1 MSLFSEFNILFPYLQ
16 SVRKLKNYLTFDV
29 EFPNTW
35 KLPKKYVD
43 EKSVMENETTNTNSR
58 SFTFVSEFKELNV
71 EKQISNIKNI
81 ISYNKEREAKD
92 KLFQQKIN
100 ELKNIFEK
108 QKLDELQ
115 NLKFDLLT
123 DKIDLEDNEEET
135 NKVGNTD

>member
-1 MSLFSEFNILFPYLQ
+1 MSLFTEFNILFPYLQ

-43 EKSVMENETTNTNSR
+43 EKSVMENESSTTNNR
-58 SFTFVSEFKELNV
+58 SFTFVTEFKEVNV
-71 EKQISNIKNI
+71 EKLISNIKSI

-92 KLFQQKIN
+92 RLFQQKIN

-115 NLKFDLLT
+115 SLKFELLT
-123 DKIDLEDNEEET
+123 DKLDLEDNEEET
-135 NKVGNTD
+135 DKVGNPD